1 LRTGLHAWRSPDP
14 ARHRDEQ
21 LELSHRQTQRTTVGE
36 HEPIAGLISRSPA
49 YSVSALWGRPA
60 TFATV
65 SRFALRQGCKVVIGP
80 QKNVKALRSPRRRNI
95 LAPMS
100 FLSRSADPVLMS
112 LVEEA
117 GRNVQRSGL
126 LLRDLLVDYPEHA
139 TLASD
144 LKVCEQEG
152 DRITH
157 DIIHRLAAGRV
168 RAPFSAGDGYS
179 LATALDDIVDHAE
192 QAAAQLGL
200 YGVEA
205 PMEQSVE
212 FADVL
217 VGAGEQI
224 AQALRALRTGT
235 ELGPHLVEIHRLENE
250 GDRLQRDGVA
260 SLFAGGIDPM
270 VVIRWKDIFESL
282 EAAVDACETV
292 AHVLEGITLK
302 QRHGRG

>member
-1 LRTGLHAWRSPDP
+1 
-14 ARHRDEQ
+14 
-21 LELSHRQTQRTTVGE
+21 
-36 HEPIAGLISRSPA
+36 
-49 YSVSALWGRPA
+49 
-60 TFATV
+60 
-65 SRFALRQGCKVVIGP
+65 
-80 QKNVKALRSPRRRNI
+80 
-95 LAPMS
+95 MS
-100 FLSRSADPVLMS
+100 FLRRDIDGPLMA

-117 GRNVQRSGL
+117 GRNVQRCGL
-126 LLRDLLVDYPEHA
+126 MLRDLLVDYPEHA
-139 TLASD
+139 TLAQD

-157 DIIHRLAAGRV
+157 DIIHRLAAPRRA
-168 RAPFSAGDGYS
+168 RAPFDAGDGYA
-179 LATALDDIVDHAE
+179 LATALDDIVDHSE

-205 PMEQSVE
+205 PMEQAVE
-212 FADVL
+212 FTEVL

-235 ELGPHLVEIHRLENE
+235 ELAPHLVEIHRLENE

-302 QRHGRG
+302 RRGRRRR

>member
-1 LRTGLHAWRSPDP
+1 MSLLRRPADP
-14 ARHRDEQ
+14 A
-21 LELSHRQTQRTTVGE
+21 
-36 HEPIAGLISRSPA
+36 
-49 YSVSALWGRPA
+49 
-60 TFATV
+60 
-65 SRFALRQGCKVVIGP
+65 
-80 QKNVKALRSPRRRNI
+80 
-95 LAPMS
+95 
-100 FLSRSADPVLMS
+100 LMS

-117 GRNVQRSGL
+117 GRNVQRAGL

-139 TLASD
+139 TLARD

-157 DIIHRLAAGRV
+157 DIIHRLAGGRV
-168 RAPFSAGDGYS
+168 RAPFTTADGYA

-302 QRHGRG
+302 QRHRRR

>member
-1 LRTGLHAWRSPDP
+1 
-14 ARHRDEQ
+14 
-21 LELSHRQTQRTTVGE
+21 
-36 HEPIAGLISRSPA
+36 
-49 YSVSALWGRPA
+49 
-60 TFATV
+60 
-65 SRFALRQGCKVVIGP
+65 
-80 QKNVKALRSPRRRNI
+80 
-95 LAPMS
+95 
-100 FLSRSADPVLMS
+100 MS
-112 LVEEA
+112 LLARGLDTTLMGLLEEA
-117 GRNVQRSGL
+117 ARNVQRCGL
-126 LLRDLLVDYPEHA
+126 LLRDLLRDYPEHA
-139 TLASD
+139 TLAQD

-157 DIIHRLAAGRV
+157 DIIHRLAGRGRV
-168 RAPFSAGDGYS
+168 RAPFDASDGYA
-179 LATALDDIVDHAE
+179 LASALDDIVDHSE

-205 PMEQSVE
+205 PMEQAVE
-212 FADVL
+212 FTEVL

-224 AQALRALRTGT
+224 AQALRSLRTGT

-282 EAAVDACETV
+282 EAAVDACEAV

-302 QRHGRG
+302 QRRRR

>member
-1 LRTGLHAWRSPDP
+1 
-14 ARHRDEQ
+14 
-21 LELSHRQTQRTTVGE
+21 
-36 HEPIAGLISRSPA
+36 
-49 YSVSALWGRPA
+49 
-60 TFATV
+60 
-65 SRFALRQGCKVVIGP
+65 
-80 QKNVKALRSPRRRNI
+80 
-95 LAPMS
+95 MS
-100 FLSRSADPVLMS
+100 FLSRPFDAELMS

-117 GRNVQRSGL
+117 GRNVQKCGL
-126 LLRDLLVDYPEHA
+126 LLHELLVDYPEHA
-139 TLASD
+139 TLAQD
-144 LKVCEQEG
+144 LKVCEREG

-157 DIIHRLAAGRV
+157 DIIHRLADRGRV
-168 RAPFSAGDGYS
+168 HAPFDAGDGYA
-179 LATALDDIVDHAE
+179 LASALDDIVDHAE

-205 PMEQSVE
+205 PMEQAVE
-212 FADVL
+212 FTEVL

-224 AQALRALRTGT
+224 AQALRCLRTGT

-282 EAAVDACETV
+282 EASVDACEKV

-302 QRHGRG
+302 QRRR

>member
-1 LRTGLHAWRSPDP
+1 MLLLGRGLD
-14 ARHRDEQ
+14 
-21 LELSHRQTQRTTVGE
+21 T
-36 HEPIAGLISRSPA
+36 
-49 YSVSALWGRPA
+49 ALMG
-60 TFATV
+60 
-65 SRFALRQGCKVVIGP
+65 
-80 QKNVKALRSPRRRNI
+80 
-95 LAPMS
+95 
-100 FLSRSADPVLMS
+100 

-117 GRNVQRSGL
+117 ARNVQRSGL
-126 LLRDLLVDYPEHA
+126 LLRELLVDYPEHA
-139 TLASD
+139 ALAQD

-157 DIIHRLAAGRV
+157 DIIHRLAGRGRV
-168 RAPFSAGDGYS
+168 RAPFDAGDGYA
-179 LATALDDIVDHAE
+179 LATALDDIVDHSE

-205 PMEQSVE
+205 PMEQAVE
-212 FADVL
+212 FTAVL

-224 AQALRALRTGT
+224 AQALRSLRSGAD
-235 ELGPHLVEIHRLENE
+235 LGPHLVEIHRLENE

-302 QRHGRG
+302 QRRRR

>member
-1 LRTGLHAWRSPDP
+1 
-14 ARHRDEQ
+14 
-21 LELSHRQTQRTTVGE
+21 
-36 HEPIAGLISRSPA
+36 
-49 YSVSALWGRPA
+49 
-60 TFATV
+60 
-65 SRFALRQGCKVVIGP
+65 
-80 QKNVKALRSPRRRNI
+80 
-95 LAPMS
+95 MS
-100 FLSRSADPVLMS
+100 FLRSGLDTELMA

-126 LLRDLLVDYPEHA
+126 LLRDLLVDYPERA
-139 TLASD
+139 TLARD
-144 LKVCEQEG
+144 LKACEQEG

-157 DIIHRLAAGRV
+157 DIIHRLAGRGRV
-168 RAPFSAGDGYS
+168 RAPFGTSDGYA
-179 LATALDDIVDHAE
+179 LATALDDIVDHSE

-205 PMEQSVE
+205 PMEQAVAFTE
-212 FADVL
+212 VL

-224 AQALRALRTGT
+224 GQALRALRTGT
-235 ELGPHLVEIHRLENE
+235 ELSANLVELHRLENG

-302 QRHGRG
+302 QRRRRRT